1 MSDWLEE
8 NGCPRQ
14 SDLPLRRVATEMN
27 TRCFNRILASIA
39 LLVVLSAAARA
50 QLPTPTYGWNLG
62 NTLEPPSGEGTWG
75 PAATQAIINAVA
87 DSGFNTIRLPVAWD
101 SHANQST
108 HVIDPAWM
116 ARVKQVV
123 DWCYAKNL
131 TVIVNC
137 HWDGGWLENNVTDT
151 VNPTINAKMQ
161 SYWTQIATT
170 FAAYDNRLLFA
181 GANEPNCD
189 TAAEWVTLR
198 SYYNTFIGAVRA
210 TGGNNATRWLVIQG
224 PNTNIDLT
232 YDLVTTLPTDSATG
246 RLAVEV
252 HYYPWRWT
260 LMAEDAW
267 WGKMFYFWGQGYH
280 SPTMLDRNST
290 AEEEAYA
297 DEQFQKMATKF
308 VSQGVPVIL
317 GEWGAMKRTG
327 YPDLTG
333 TELDRH
339 LASRTYYSKYI
350 TDKANAL
357 GLKPIWWDAGGT
369 GSNTMWLFDRST
381 AAVIDPDNLRA
392 LTGGAALPPPGGGG
406 NSGTAHLVN
415 VSIRATAGT
424 GANTLI
430 AGFVLSGSGA
440 KSILLRGIGPT
451 LADLGVGSPLADPSI
466 MLYNAGGTVLGSNND
481 WGGASTLST
490 TFARLGAFSLAASS
504 KDAALLT
511 PLTAGG
517 RTMHVTTSNSTSGA
531 ALAEVYD
538 GDTSSTDLQLVNIS
552 GRGAVDA
559 SSNLIAGFVVS
570 GTGSM
575 NVLVRAVGPTLTD
588 LGVTGVLSNP
598 NVTIYNSSGASFASN
613 DDWGG
618 STALSSTFTQV
629 GAFNLPASSKDAAIL
644 LTLTPGAYT
653 AVVSGINGATGVAL
667 VEVYAVQ

>member
-1 MSDWLEE
+1 
-8 NGCPRQ
+8 
-14 SDLPLRRVATEMN
+14 MN
-27 TRCFNRILASIA
+27 TRCFHRIVASIA
-39 LLVVLSAAARA
+39 LLAMLPATAWA

-62 NTLEPPSGEGTWG
+62 NTLEPPNGEGTWG
-75 PAATQAIINAVA
+75 PAATQTLINAVA
-87 DSGFNTIRLPVAWD
+87 GSGFNTIRLPVAWD
-101 SHANQST
+101 SHANPST
-108 HVIDPAWM
+108 SVIDPAWM

-131 TVIVNC
+131 SVIINC
-137 HWDGGWLENNVTDT
+137 HWDGGWLENHITAT
-151 VNPTINAKMQ
+151 VNPTIDAKMQ
-161 SYWTQIATT
+161 SYWTQIATA
-170 FAAYDNRLLFA
+170 FAGYDDRLLFA

-198 SYYNTFIGAVRA
+198 SYYNTFISAVRA
-210 TGGNNATRWLVIQG
+210 TGGNNASRWLVVQG

-232 YDLVTTLPTDSATG
+232 YDLVNALPTDSAIG
-246 RLAVEV
+246 RLMVEV

-280 SPTMLDRNST
+280 SPSMVDRNST
-290 AEEEAYA
+290 AEEEAYT

-308 VSQGVPVIL
+308 VSKGVPVIL

-339 LASRTYYSKYI
+339 LASRTYYSKFV
-350 TDKANAL
+350 TQKANAL

-392 LTGGAALPPPGGGG
+392 LTGGAALPPPFSGTP

-430 AGFVLSGSGA
+430 AGFVLSGAGS
-440 KSILLRGIGPT
+440 KPMLLRGIGPT
-451 LADLGVGSPLADPSI
+451 LSDYQVSGALVDPSVV
-466 MLYNAGGTVLGSNND
+466 LYNAGGASLGKNDD
-481 WGGASTLST
+481 WGGASTMSS
-490 TFARLGAFSLAASS
+490 TFASLGAFSLAAAS
-504 KDAALLT
+504 KDAALHT
-511 PLTAGG
+511 PLTAGPH
-517 RTMHVTTSNSTSGA
+517 TMHVTTSNSTSGA

-538 GDTSSTDLQLVNIS
+538 ADTSSANLHVVNIS

-559 SSNLIAGFVVS
+559 SSNLIAGFVVD

-588 LGVTGVLSNP
+588 YGVTGVLSNP
-598 NVTIYNSSGASFASN
+598 NVTIYNRSGVSFASN

-618 STALSSTFTQV
+618 SIALSSTFPQV
-629 GAFNLPASSKDAAIL
+629 GAFNLPASSRDAAIL
-644 LTLTPGAYT
+644 LTLTPGLYT
-653 AVVSGINGATGVAL
+653 AVVSGSNGATGVAL
-667 VEVYAVQ
+667 VEVYAVE

>member
-1 MSDWLEE
+1 MSRLAGKKWL
-8 NGCPRQ
+8 PRK
-14 SDLPLRRVATEMN
+14 SDLPLRRVLTEMKA
-27 TRCFNRILASIA
+27 RCVNRILASIA
-39 LLVVLSAAARA
+39 LVLVLSATARA

-75 PAATQAIINAVA
+75 PAATQTLINAVA

-101 SHANQST
+101 SHANQAT
-108 HVIDPAWM
+108 YVIDLAWL

-123 DWCYAKNL
+123 DWCYARNL

-137 HWDGGWLENNVTDT
+137 HWDGGWLENNITDT

-170 FAAYDNRLLFA
+170 FAGYDDKLIFA

-189 TAAEWVTLR
+189 TAAQWQTLR
-198 SYYNTFIGAVRA
+198 SYYNTFISAVRA
-210 TGGNNATRWLVIQG
+210 TGGNNANRWLVIQG
-224 PNTNIDLT
+224 PRTNIDLT
-232 YDLVTTLPTDSATG
+232 YDLVSALPTDSATG
-246 RLAVEV
+246 RLMVEV

-260 LMAEDAW
+260 LMAQDEW

-280 SPTMLDRNST
+280 SPTLLDRNST
-290 AEEEAYA
+290 AEEEPYA
-297 DEQFQKMATKF
+297 EEQFQKMATKF
-308 VSQGVPVIL
+308 VSNGVPVIL

-339 LASRTYYSKYI
+339 LASRTYYSKTI

-381 AAVIDPDNLRA
+381 ATVIDLDNLRA
-392 LTGGAALPPPGGGG
+392 LTGGAALPPPGSG
-406 NSGTAHLVN
+406 NSGTAHLIN

-430 AGFVLSGSGA
+430 AGFVLSGDGA
-440 KSILLRGIGPT
+440 DPVLLRGIGPT
-451 LADLGVGSPLADPSI
+451 LGDYDVTDPLADPSI
-466 MLYNAGGTVLGSNND
+466 VLYNPDGVSLGNNDD
-481 WGGASTLST
+481 WGGDSALS
-490 TFARLGAFSLAASS
+490 GAFATQGAFGLAASS

-511 PLTAGG
+511 PLSAGLH
-517 RTMHVTTSNSTSGA
+517 TLHVTTSNSAPGA

-538 GDTSSTDLQLVNIS
+538 TETSGASLRLINIS
-552 GRGAVDA
+552 GRGVVDT
-559 SSNLIAGFVVS
+559 SSNLIAGFVVN

-575 NVLVRAVGPTLTD
+575 NVLVRAIGPTLTD
-588 LGVTGVLSNP
+588 YDVTGVLSNP
-598 NVTIYNSSGASFASN
+598 MVTIYDGSNVSFASN

-618 STALSSTFTQV
+618 STALSSAFTQV
-629 GAFNLPASSKDAAIL
+629 GAFNLPASSADAAIL

-667 VEVYAVQ
+667 VEVYAVE